1 MKRNIVVIGGGF
13 CGAFCV
19 KSLIGKIPKEY
30 EVILMDKKDSFEYT
44 PSILKVV
51 TDQSYIHK
59 ISEKYGIL
67 FPKAKIIISDR
78 FKVYSDAIITED
90 EEIKYDYLVICP
102 GNKTP
107 IFVSNR
113 KDVYT
118 LKTISNALDIQKKI
132 NNSNEIAII
141 GGGLTGC
148 ELAGELATKTIKNIS
163 LIEGAE
169 RLVFRLPMSASSKVH
184 KFLTKRK
191 VDIYLG
197 EKVIKNENNK
207 LHTDKGNEIRFDI
220 AIWVS
225 GVISDVSFLIK
236 KDFGDAIGEK
246 DRIMVNK
253 YLRVK
258 GFENVYAGG
267 DICAIDEEKTAQ
279 MAEKHGIV
287 IAKNIL
293 NSINNEEFR
302 LKKAK
307 DSAISI
313 RMKKELVEYHSQ
325 SWVWLLSL
333 GDYNALLGKKKFVF
347 GYKIPSMMKKIVEFW
362 MMMRIKYF

>member
-1 MKRNIVVIGGGF
+1 MTIKFIRRNWNRFSRLGMGRKKKQKWRNPTGRHNKIREKIRGHPAPVSIGYRQNKDARGKILEKKT
-13 CGAFCV
+13 V
-19 KSLIGKIPKEY
+19 RVYNIKDLEKIGK
-30 EVILMDKKDSFEYT
+30 
-44 PSILKVV
+44 
-51 TDQSYIHK
+51 
-59 ISEKYGIL
+59 
-67 FPKAKIIISDR
+67 
-78 FKVYSDAIITED
+78 
-90 EEIKYDYLVICP
+90 
-102 GNKTP
+102 
-107 IFVSNR
+107 
-113 KDVYT
+113 
-118 LKTISNALDIQKKI
+118 
-132 NNSNEIAII
+132 NEIAII

-236 KDFGDAIGEK
+236 KDFGDAIDEK